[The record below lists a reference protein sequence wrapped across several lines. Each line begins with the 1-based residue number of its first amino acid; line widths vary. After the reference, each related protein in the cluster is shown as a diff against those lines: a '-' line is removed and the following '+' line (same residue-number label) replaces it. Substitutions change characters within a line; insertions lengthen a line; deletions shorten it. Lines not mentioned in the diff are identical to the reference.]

1 MLIPELSK
9 TPRRNRDLLV
19 IPRYA
24 GSKRRHWPL
33 IVGHGHYDAII
44 EPFAGGGSLSSR
56 FATTWPAGAVFAAD
70 QNGCVRAVWQCWADP
85 GLHEAV
91 YQAMDALIA
100 TILAEF
106 SASLDYLGY
115 TMAELSPRPAREA
128 IALKTAVLLPETWPA
143 LKAEYEAGLA
153 VGDIADPARLAAV
166 ALALH
171 AVTFGGVSRDTPGS
185 EALNISP
192 NYGQL
197 EKLATAKWRYAFPP
211 APGRISVGRH
221 WEEAIAHLEASSC
234 SQALAI
240 VDPPYWLPYT
250 PGTRRRGT
258 GGMTP
263 AYPGHRPHDP
273 ATLAMAVDSARR
285 LAGSDKV
292 RRLVVTN
299 YFSAELDS
307 HLGEL
312 ASFVGL
318 HIQRLDLGLLAG
330 LNKTRAAVTR
340 ARDTAWILSREKP
353 VSYYQEEL
361 NLWAS

>member
-1 MLIPELSK
+1 
-9 TPRRNRDLLV
+9 
-19 IPRYA
+19 
-24 GSKRRHWPL
+24 
-33 IVGHGHYDAII
+33 
-44 EPFAGGGSLSSR
+44 
-56 FATTWPAGAVFAAD
+56 
-70 QNGCVRAVWQCWADP
+70 
-85 GLHEAV
+85 
-91 YQAMDALIA
+91 
-100 TILAEF
+100 
-106 SASLDYLGY
+106 
-115 TMAELSPRPAREA
+115 
-128 IALKTAVLLPETWPA
+128 
-143 LKAEYEAGLA
+143 
-153 VGDIADPARLAAV
+153 
-166 ALALH
+166 
-171 AVTFGGVSRDTPGS
+171 
-185 EALNISP
+185 
-192 NYGQL
+192 
-197 EKLATAKWRYAFPP
+197 
-211 APGRISVGRH
+211 
-221 WEEAIAHLEASSC
+221 
-234 SQALAI
+234 
-240 VDPPYWLPYT
+240 
-250 PGTRRRGT
+250 
-258 GGMTP
+258 MTP